1 MAVNQKTS
9 KITNSEYDSLISKS
23 IDLKNN
29 KEKSIVEGKVVAIE
43 TDTIIVDVGLKSE
56 GRIPITEFSRPGKN
70 PEINIG
76 DSVKVFVDRVDG
88 VNGETKLSYE
98 KALKQSAWNSLQDSF
113 DNNKTVT
120 GTPYNKVKGGMSVNL
135 DGVTAFLPGSQID
148 NRQIVIDTKELLD
161 KPLEL
166 MILKMDKYRG
176 NIVVSRKAI
185 SEIEIKKQR
194 EKLLTNIKEGSI
206 LEGRIKNITDYGAF
220 IDLGGIDGLVHI
232 TDIAWRRI
240 NHPSDLLEVG
250 NQVKV
255 KILKYDEE
263 ITRLSLGIKQL
274 TDDPWI
280 NVDKYFEIEKNYDGE
295 ISGINDQG
303 IFLSINNVN
312 KYFEIEKDYDCEV
325 FAIADQGVFLSM
337 NDFDGFIPTAEL
349 TWLKKP
355 PHPSKIVQIK
365 DKIKVKILEIDSEKR
380 RLNCSLKRLKQNP
393 WLSIKEKF
401 KVNDIID
408 TKIVNIVDFGIFVKV
423 YDEIDGMIHISDL
436 DWDESKCLSI
446 LSNFKKGEK
455 VSVKILDINIDK
467 ERISLSIKHLV
478 NNPILDFILKKPLKS
493 IISGKIISINEKG
506 LTVNISKNI
515 NGFIKKTD
523 LAKDKSEQR
532 IDRFAV
538 NETIDSMITS
548 FDEKSKKINLSIK
561 DIEINE
567 EKKLLKKYGSK
578 DSGASLG
585 DILTDA
591 LKEKK
596 SN

>member
-1 MAVNQKTS
+1 MAVNQKTL
-9 KITNSEYDSLISKS
+9 KITNSEYDNLISKS
-23 IDLKNN
+23 IELKNN

-56 GRIPITEFSRPGKN
+56 GRIPITEFSKPGKN

-76 DSVKVFVDRVDG
+76 DSVKVFLDKVDG
-88 VNGETKLSYE
+88 ANGETRLSYE
-98 KALKQSAWNSLQDSF
+98 KALKQSAWNNLQDSF

-148 NRQIVIDTKELLD
+148 NRQIETDTKELID

-185 SEIEIKKQR
+185 SDIEIQKQR

-232 TDIAWRRI
+232 TDIAWRKI

-280 NVDKYFEIEKNYDGE
+280 NVDKYFEIDKNYDGKV
-295 ISGINDQG
+295 SGINDQG
-303 IFLSINNVN
+303 IFLSIN
-312 KYFEIEKDYDCEV
+312 
-325 FAIADQGVFLSM
+325 
-337 NDFDGFIPTAEL
+337 DFDGFVQTAEL
-349 TWLKKP
+349 SWLKKP

-380 RLNCSLKRLKQNP
+380 RLSCSLKRLKENP
-393 WLSIKEKF
+393 WLCIKEKF
-401 KVNDIID
+401 KVNDIIN

-446 LSNFKKGEK
+446 LNNYKKGEE
-455 VSVKILDINIDK
+455 VSVKILDIDTDK

-478 NNPILDFILKKPLKS
+478 NNPILDFILKKPVKT

-506 LTVNISKNI
+506 LTVNIAENI

-523 LAKDKSEQR
+523 LAKDESEQK
-532 IDRFAV
+532 INRFAV

-596 SN
+596 SS